1 MKKIFIL
8 IFSLFLISSVKVAY
22 PQAGSITI
30 GLIGTECDQII
41 VQWNSTFAFV
51 GTGNNQWVQS
61 TVTITWP
68 ETATTD
74 QNTLGTIIPI
84 VPGFTG
90 WQYDGLAQL
99 SGGTEWRRKLILL
112 SGGYTQDIPV
122 GITEITRTRA
132 KIIAKPADGQSHR
145 SQDGGQT
152 GKKASPG
159 RS

>member
-51 GTGNNQWVQS
+51 GTGNNQWIQS

-74 QNTLGTIIPI
+74 QKYTRYYNTDCSRI
-84 VPGFTG
+84 
-90 WQYDGLAQL
+90 YRLA
-99 SGGTEWRRKLILL
+99 I
-112 SGGYTQDIPV
+112 
-122 GITEITRTRA
+122 
-132 KIIAKPADGQSHR
+132 
-145 SQDGGQT
+145 
-152 GKKASPG
+152 
-159 RS
+159 